1 MHAIDNRLDR
11 LQVDSLPT
19 HGQLDFNTQ
28 DVDHSRIQHLQ
39 SLVKSISASSSSS
52 FTPATRNQ
60 LIETLEQA
68 QLSSHCS
75 TCRQYSDQYDGT
87 FATEDADEPTLEH
100 ELEWLLLGKAA
111 TQTYGLVLDSL
122 IHHTIPISDEIW
134 YWKDILGSYR
144 YTALYSIQ
152 TSPLRLFE
160 WSKSIAHEVQ
170 QRRGTFV
177 VEGWGQFYDL
187 VKTVVR
193 ERNILDVQ
201 RRIQTPL
208 ALVKKEARMKRG
220 SLERAKMQNAS
231 GIGYL
236 LSSAFSDEM

>member
-1 MHAIDNRLDR
+1 MTA
-11 LQVDSLPT
+11 
-19 HGQLDFNTQ
+19 Q
-28 DVDHSRIQHLQ
+28 DVEHGRLEHLQ
-39 SLVKSISASSSSS
+39 ALIKSISASSSSS
-52 FTPATRNQ
+52 FTPATRTQ
-60 LIETLEQA
+60 LIETLNEA
-68 QLSSHCS
+68 QLSSQCS
-75 TCRQYSDQYDGT
+75 TCRHYTDQYDGT
-87 FATEDADEPTLEH
+87 FATEHADEPTLEH

-122 IHHTIPISDEIW
+122 ISHTVPISDEIW

-160 WSKSIAHEVQ
+160 WSRGIAHEVQ

-201 RRIQTPL
+201 RRVQTPI
-208 ALVKKEARMKRG
+208 ALVKKEVRMKRG
-220 SLERAKMQNAS
+220 HLERAKMQNAS

-236 LSSAFSDEM
+236 LSNAFSDEM